1 MPFTANSRSASSKT
15 ITGALPPNSSDSFL
29 MVGAHCA
36 INKRPVSVEP
46 VKLSLRTV
54 ALRHSSPP
62 ISLASPVI
70 TCNNPCGKPA
80 SSASFA
86 SASAV
91 SGVCSAGFMII
102 AQPAASAGAT
112 LRVIIAAGKFHGVIA
127 AQTPTGC
134 LETIKR

>member
-1 MPFTANSRSASSKT
+1 MPLTARSISASSKM
-15 ITGALPPNSSDSFL
+15 ITGAFPPSSSDSFL
-29 MVGAHCA
+29 IVGAHCA

-62 ISLASPVI
+62 ISFASPVM
-70 TCNNPCGKPA
+70 TCNNPAGRPA
-80 SSASFA
+80 VSASFA

-91 SGVCSAGFMII
+91 NGVCSAGLTII

-112 LRVIIAAGKFHGVIA
+112 LRVIIAAGKFHGVMA
-127 AQTPTGC
+127 AQTPIGC